1 MDVQSRER
9 MEFRALGRAIS
20 HCSGPSPLDFSASV
34 TAFQMTPLYHSTCPL
49 PCGLYPVVRL
59 VAMPCAYR
67 NCLSSADMKHE
78 PLSECM
84 YEGFPNMA
92 KRSERH
98 FTTVFEV
105 ISEHGNANGNLEYSS
120 TTVSMYLL
128 SVSVGKGPLKS
139 MLSLSKGDV
148 ALINLPGAAP

>member
-1 MDVQSRER
+1 
-9 MEFRALGRAIS
+9 
-20 HCSGPSPLDFSASV
+20 
-34 TAFQMTPLYHSTCPL
+34 
-49 PCGLYPVVRL
+49 
-59 VAMPCAYR
+59 
-67 NCLSSADMKHE
+67 MKHE
-78 PLSECM
+78 PLSEWM

-105 ISEHGNANGNLEYSS
+105 ISGHGYVNGNLEYSS

-128 SVSVGKGPLKS
+128 SDSVGRGPLKS

-148 ALINLPGAAP
+148 ALINVPGAAP